1 MTHFMNSMMS
11 RNQMA
16 NWNHFT
22 EDHDERVVSY
32 FECLV
37 ECNESDSMCKRIC
50 REVIAPPS

>member
-37 ECNESDSMCKRIC
+37 ECSESDSMCKRIC